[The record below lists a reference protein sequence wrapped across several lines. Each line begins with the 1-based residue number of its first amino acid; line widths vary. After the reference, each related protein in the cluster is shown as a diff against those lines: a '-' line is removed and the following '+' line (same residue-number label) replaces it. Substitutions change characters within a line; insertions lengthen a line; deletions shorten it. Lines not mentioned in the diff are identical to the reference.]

1 MQAAIACF
9 GHSGFD
15 VGLRE
20 IGAEAGFSAALIVR
34 QFGSKDGLR
43 EACDAQVAAQIR
55 RIKAE
60 SVTAHTD
67 ALITQLAHVE
77 DYADILGYVVQ
88 SLLAGGE
95 LARQLVEQMV
105 ADAVEYIAEGERSGL
120 IRPSRDPVARAR
132 YLAYSGL
139 GAMLMQLRFEHTDTT
154 DLSALVRDILNRQLM
169 PSVELYTYGFFTD
182 SSIFDGM
189 VAAGYGAPPEASGTE
204 PNAGHNGHDAAST
217 DAVDTSATATPPPAE
232 GDLQ

>member
-1 MQAAIACF
+1 
-9 GHSGFD
+9 
-15 VGLRE
+15 LRE
-20 IGAEAGFSAALIVR
+20 IGTRAGYSAALIVR

-55 RIKAE
+55 RIKAD
-60 SVTAHTD
+60 SMTAAHAGT
-67 ALITQLAHVE
+67 LMTQLAHVE

-105 ADAVEYIAEGERSGL
+105 TDAVEYIAEGERSGL
-120 IRPSRDPVARAR
+120 IRPSRDSAARAR

-154 DLSALVRDILNRQLM
+154 DLSALVRDILN
-169 PSVELYTYGFFTD
+169 
-182 SSIFDGM
+182 
-189 VAAGYGAPPEASGTE
+189 
-204 PNAGHNGHDAAST
+204 
-217 DAVDTSATATPPPAE
+217 
-232 GDLQ
+232 